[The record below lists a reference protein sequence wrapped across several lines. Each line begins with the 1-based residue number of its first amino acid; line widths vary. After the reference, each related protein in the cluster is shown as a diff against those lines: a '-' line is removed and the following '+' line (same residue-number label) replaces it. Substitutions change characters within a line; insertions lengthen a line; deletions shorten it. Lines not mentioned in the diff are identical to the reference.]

1 MRTVQC
7 INEFNKEKLNKPAN
21 SDQVYYSEL
30 NDWFTTNAFRSF
42 GIKYV
47 LQGSIYYKVNKKEYK
62 VTKDNFLI
70 ATKQPHVTACFTSK
84 DIVKSM
90 CIDIC
95 EETIEDALTTLA
107 NEQKGEITDYDSGYL
122 QHPNFSETIYSL
134 KENPFGGQLTKLAA
148 LLNHSGEPVNIER
161 DWFLEMVESI
171 VTAEVKSQKFL
182 ENLHA
187 LKTSTKKEILK
198 RIFAGRDFMDLLYL
212 QNPDVKSVARKSN
225 MSEFH
230 FYRCFKQVFRVSPYQ
245 YMLSKRL
252 EHAKQLLNDK
262 ELLVTEIASICKFRD
277 VFTFSKAFKKKY
289 GLSPSKCIRINDNA
303 TH

>member
-21 SDQVYYSEL
+21 SDQVYFSEL
-30 NDWFTTNAFRSF
+30 NEWFTTNAFRSF

-70 ATKQPHVTACFTSK
+70 ATKQPHVRACFKSR

-95 EETIEDALTTLA
+95 EETIGDALTTLA
-107 NEQKGEITDYDSGYL
+107 NEHKGEITAYDPGYL
-122 QHPNFSETIYSL
+122 QHPNFSETMCSV
-134 KENPFGGQLTKLAA
+134 KENSFGARLTKIASLVSYSA
-148 LLNHSGEPVNIER
+148 EPMIIQR
-161 DWFLEMVESI
+161 DWFLEIVESI
-171 VTAEVKSQKFL
+171 VATETKSRKYL
-182 ENLHA
+182 ENLQA

-198 RIFAGRDFMDLLYL
+198 RIIAGRNFMDVLYL
-212 QNPDVKSVARKSN
+212 QNPDVKSVARESN

-230 FYRCFKQVFRVSPYQ
+230 FYRCFKQVFSVSPYQ
-245 YMLSKRL
+245 YMLSRRL
-252 EHAKQLLNDK
+252 EHAKQLLSEK
-262 ELLVTEIASICKFRD
+262 ELLVTEVATACKFRD

-289 GLSPSKCIRINDNA
+289 GFSPSKYTLIDKAC
-303 TH
+303 H

>member
-1 MRTVQC
+1 MNTVQC

-30 NDWFTTNAFRSF
+30 NEWFTTNAFRSF

-47 LQGSIYYKVNKKEYK
+47 LKGSIYYKVNKKEYK
-62 VTKDNFLI
+62 VTGDNFLI
-70 ATKQPHVTACFTSK
+70 VTKQPYVTACFNSK
-84 DIVKSM
+84 DVVKSM

-95 EETIEDALTTLA
+95 DETIEHALSTLS
-107 NEQKGEITDYDSGYL
+107 NEQKGEITDYDSNYL
-122 QHPNFSETIYSL
+122 RYPNFSETIYSL
-134 KENPFGGQLTKLAA
+134 QKNSFSGQLIKLAA
-148 LLNHSGEPVNIER
+148 LLNDSAEPVNIER

-171 VTAEVKSQKFL
+171 VSTEATSQKFL
-182 ENLHA
+182 DNLHA

-212 QNPDVKSVARKSN
+212 QNPDVKSVARESN

-252 EHAKQLLNDK
+252 EHARQLLKDK
-262 ELLVTEIASICKFRD
+262 ELLVTEIATVCKFRD

-289 GLSPSKCIRINDNA
+289 GFSPTKCIFINDNA
-303 TH
+303 IH